1 MAGMTI
7 YDEMNGH
14 IESSHRK
21 FEVSHS
27 PNPNTI
33 AAQKYFNSPCHQDAP
48 SLNLNH
54 DDYTSNHGASPDPLG
69 TSMSTHK
76 FGMQKRNYL
85 SGNVDA
91 QDLGNSPTQC
101 LNNTSNT
108 LQHYSSQNN
117 MRNLLSSPTSAGNPG
132 RNTSSGTLIT
142 KAMLEEIMKANL
154 RKVGEQKKMAKEQE
168 HLKELEKEHKTEQL
182 GKFNQKIR
190 KMNLKSARKKNK
202 LELERTTSKPNRLN
216 HKIEEKILA
225 SQKGNPTKTQR
236 RRDIGLEFLNSME
249 TERVKMLLQANA
261 EKIRQ
266 NLSADD
272 HQQLMTQ
279 MNLGNFSKA
288 NLAKQISQT
297 QILGS
302 NNSNFAG
309 SNSKKQQK
317 LLIGNHQFS
326 KKKIKNKESGSY
338 TSYNNVPQVQP
349 HGNFNKRKDI
359 MMRRIIQ
366 FEQIQNTQ

>member
-1 MAGMTI
+1 
-7 YDEMNGH
+7 
-14 IESSHRK
+14 
-21 FEVSHS
+21 
-27 PNPNTI
+27 
-33 AAQKYFNSPCHQDAP
+33 
-48 SLNLNH
+48 
-54 DDYTSNHGASPDPLG
+54 
-69 TSMSTHK
+69 
-76 FGMQKRNYL
+76 
-85 SGNVDA
+85 
-91 QDLGNSPTQC
+91 
-101 LNNTSNT
+101 
-108 LQHYSSQNN
+108 
-117 MRNLLSSPTSAGNPG
+117 
-132 RNTSSGTLIT
+132 
-142 KAMLEEIMKANL
+142 MLEEIMKANL

-202 LELERTTSKPNRLN
+202 LELERTASKPNRLN

-302 NNSNFAG
+302 TNSNFAG

-317 LLIGNHQFS
+317 LLVGNTQFS

-366 FEQIQNTQ
+366 FEQIQNKQ